1 VSGRMSPQRSGQT
14 AGGQP
19 YLLDAARYDA
29 AIFDMDGVVTQTV
42 DVHAAAWKRLFDDFL
57 RRHAGGDTFE
67 PFDTV
72 TDYRRY
78 VDGKARY
85 DGVRDFLA
93 SRGIHPPEGSP
104 DDPPDRETVRGL
116 GNRKDEFF
124 LAQLREHG
132 AAAFTSTIELVEE
145 LKRRGLRVAVISA
158 SRNSQEIL
166 EAAGVAD
173 RFETR
178 VDGIVAADLEL
189 PGKPHPAVFEEAAR
203 RLGADPARTIVIED
217 ATAGV
222 EAGRRGGFAL
232 VIGVDRAGV
241 ADLLRE
247 SGADVVV
254 SDLAQVEVV

>member
-1 VSGRMSPQRSGQT
+1 MSQQRSGET
-14 AGGQP
+14 AGGQS

-29 AIFDMDGVVTQTV
+29 AIFDMDGVVTQTA

-57 RRHAGGDTFE
+57 RRRAGGEAFE

-72 TDYRRY
+72 IDYRRY

-104 DDPPDRETVRGL
+104 GDPSDRETVRGL

-124 LAQLREHG
+124 LAELREHG
-132 AAAFTSTIELVEE
+132 AAAFTSTIDLVED

-158 SRNSQEIL
+158 SRNAQEIL
-166 EAAGVAD
+166 ESAGVAD

-178 VDGIVAADLEL
+178 VDGVVAAELGL
-189 PGKPHPAVFEEAAR
+189 PGKPHPAVFQEAAR

-222 EAGRRGGFAL
+222 EAGRRGGFGL

-247 SGADVVV
+247 RGADIVV